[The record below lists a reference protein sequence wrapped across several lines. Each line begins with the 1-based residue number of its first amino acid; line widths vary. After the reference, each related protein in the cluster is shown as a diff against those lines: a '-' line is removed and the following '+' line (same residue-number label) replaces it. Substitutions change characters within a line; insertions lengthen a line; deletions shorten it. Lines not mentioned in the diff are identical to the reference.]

1 MDAKV
6 LPYLVQLGDTQTFGA
21 RPIKRLIQQYIEN
34 PLAAKI
40 LDKPE
45 NHYTI
50 GLKKDQ
56 IIIKP

>member
-1 MDAKV
+1 
-6 LPYLVQLGDTQTFGA
+6 
-21 RPIKRLIQQYIEN
+21 PIKRLIQQYIEN

-50 GLKKDQ
+50 SLKKDQ